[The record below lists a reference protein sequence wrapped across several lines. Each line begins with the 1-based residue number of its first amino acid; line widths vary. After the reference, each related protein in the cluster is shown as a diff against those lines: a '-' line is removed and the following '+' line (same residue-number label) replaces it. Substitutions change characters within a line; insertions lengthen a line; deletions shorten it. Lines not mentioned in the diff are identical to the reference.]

1 MSLHE
6 HHKLNQYLNC
16 DLDTTEWEWRVC
28 KWLVYFDSSS
38 NVTWPRVTFM
48 TDPAGACTLFLKDM
62 THGYKDLWS
71 PRFHFN
77 FTMIKSLPLLNYE
90 QCPAKYWHININW
103 TVAIPMANNSFYH
116 KALLVP
122 CGWAHN
128 KCSNFNNM
136 IMMNTNT
143 FFSTTWLTKTLLSTA
158 WRGS

>member
-1 MSLHE
+1 M
-6 HHKLNQYLNC
+6 LNVPSWTPQIESVLELWPWHN
-16 DLDTTEWEWRVC
+16 WMGVKMC
-28 KWLVYFDSSS
+28 KRLVYFDSSS

-77 FTMIKSLPLLNYE
+77 FTMIKSLPLLNFV

-128 KCSNFNNM
+128 KCSNL
-136 IMMNTNT
+136 I
-143 FFSTTWLTKTLLSTA
+143 TWSWWTPIPFLA
-158 WRGS
+158 RPGSLKPF